1 VFGKEAGEI
10 ELGQNV
16 KDFVYKTYVS
26 AKQWIEQMHYLGQNP
41 CE

>member
-1 VFGKEAGEI
+1 VRKAVFGKEAGEI

-26 AKQWIEQMHYLGQNP
+26 AKQ
-41 CE
+41 